1 MTRVRTWV
9 WPQLIIGWLPIWALY
24 TTLIAT
30 SHPDNGIHRSAFGAL
45 ASILVAALLGLLVQR
60 LTERLLWPRPLT
72 ARFIA
77 IHLVGAAAY
86 ASARMFL
93 SQLVQSHLHPG
104 AGLVGRYP
112 VAGYL
117 VLGVWLYVMVAGV
130 AYAAQATERAA
141 KAEAAA
147 ARAQLAA
154 LRSQLQPHFLFNALH
169 TVVQLIPREPKRAAQ
184 AAEQLAGLL
193 RTTVEEDRDLVTVAE
208 ELAFIERY
216 LDLERIRFGD
226 RLEVEVAVSDAAAA
240 AVIPSFALVTLVE
253 NSVRHGAAPRIE
265 PTLVRIDGRVEGAT
279 LVLVVEDG
287 GVGAR
292 AEDLAA
298 GKGTGLRRL
307 RERLTGLYGG
317 RATLSFGPRVGGGL
331 VATLR
336 VPASAPGDDWA

>member
-1 MTRVRTWV
+1 MTRPRTWF
-9 WPQLIIGWLPIWALY
+9 WPQLIIGWLPVWALY

-30 SHPDNGIHRSAFGAL
+30 AHPGNGIHRPAVLAFV
-45 ASILVAALLGLLVQR
+45 SILVAAALGLLVHR
-60 LTERLLWPRPLT
+60 LTERLAWPRPMT
-72 ARFIA
+72 IRFVA
-77 IHLVGAAAY
+77 IHLAGAAAY
-86 ASARMFL
+86 AAAWMLLTQR
-93 SQLVQSHLHPG
+93 VQAAIHPDG
-104 AGLVGRYP
+104 IIVGRYP
-112 VAGYL
+112 LAGYL

-141 KAEAAA
+141 RAEAAA

-169 TVVQLIPREPKRAAQ
+169 TVVQLIPREPRRAAQ
-184 AAEQLAGLL
+184 AAELLAGLL
-193 RTTVEEDRDLVTVAE
+193 RSTIEEDRDLVTVAE

-226 RLEVEVAVSDAAAA
+226 RLATAVDVGESALE

-265 PTLVRIDGRVEGAT
+265 PTTIRISGAT
-279 LVLVVEDG
+279 DGGTLTLVVEDT

-292 AEDLAA
+292 PDELAN

-307 RERLTGLYGG
+307 RERLSGLYGG
-317 RATLSFGPRVGGGL
+317 RAELLLQPRDGGGL

-336 VPASAPGDDWA
+336 VPLQTPEETA